1 MKRFFGFWKGNHF
14 RKTFLSKMVATQ
26 HSVPLVFQ
34 GHSEGECIKDD
45 KTYSVRF
52 TPTSYWK
59 DSQTNSSYGFTQV
72 FSEESPQVASPIHG
86 KPCCYSHMLTPAS
99 FLFLWLPQVVFPGG
113 ISTRTLHSSFRHLHG
128 RPSTR
133 HSRVRPNLWRQR
145 CQPASVE
152 QATVSLADVER
163 GQLTLFSVVLH
174 LQSENNL
181 LIFC

>member
-1 MKRFFGFWKGNHF
+1 MRANAL
-14 RKTFLSKMVATQ
+14 RM
-26 HSVPLVFQ
+26 
-34 GHSEGECIKDD
+34 IKLILLDL
-45 KTYSVRF
+45 
-52 TPTSYWK
+52 P
-59 DSQTNSSYGFTQV
+59 
-72 FSEESPQVASPIHG
+72 PQVIGRILRQILHTVSLKFFPKNLHRLHLPYMG
-86 KPCCYSHMLTPAS
+86 NCCFSHMLTPAS

-113 ISTRTLHSSFRHLHG
+113 ISTRTLHSSFRPLYG
-128 RPSTR
+128 TPSTR
-133 HSRVRPNLWRQR
+133 HSRVHPNLWRQR